1 MYSKSVQGPW
11 SGITILE
18 VHFLHLAIKLS
29 VNFRK
34 DLKLKNK
41 SISI

>member
-11 SGITILE
+11 SGMLILE

-29 VNFRK
+29 DNIRVFK
-34 DLKLKNK
+34 TKNK
-41 SISI
+41 SILI